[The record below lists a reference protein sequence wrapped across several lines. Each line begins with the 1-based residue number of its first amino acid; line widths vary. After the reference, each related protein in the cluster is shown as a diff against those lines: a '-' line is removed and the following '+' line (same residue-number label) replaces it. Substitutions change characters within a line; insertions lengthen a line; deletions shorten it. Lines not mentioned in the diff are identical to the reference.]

1 MARDFYQIARKIAQC
16 LPERL
21 SKELRSKIMFWAPEI
36 QWARLTYF
44 VNDHI
49 KPDSIDPVSVK
60 IYALLCDKTEED
72 MKAEFIEKG
81 F

>member
-1 MARDFYQIARKIAQC
+1 MARDFYQIAGKIAQC
-16 LPERL
+16 LPETL
-21 SKELRSKIMFWAPEI
+21 SKDLRIKMMFWAPEI
-36 QWARLTYF
+36 QWAKLTYF
-44 VNDHI
+44 VNDHV

-60 IYALLCDKTEED
+60 IYALLCDKTEEA